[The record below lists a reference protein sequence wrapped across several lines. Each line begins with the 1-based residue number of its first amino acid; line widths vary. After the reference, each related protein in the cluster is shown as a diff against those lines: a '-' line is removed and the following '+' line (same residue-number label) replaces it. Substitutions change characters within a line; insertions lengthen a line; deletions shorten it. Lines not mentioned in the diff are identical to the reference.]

1 MALSIGL
8 FNDSFPPQ
16 IDGVATVV
24 VNYGKYLTE
33 HGYSALVAT
42 PYAPKADDTIYN
54 FPVVRFPSL
63 NTTQLIGYRAGMPFD
78 AKSMQQ
84 LKAAHFELLHSHCP
98 FASQILAR
106 SIRSQL
112 HIPLVMT
119 YHTKYDVD
127 IANAVKSTLLQ
138 ESALKLLIS
147 NIEAADEVWT
157 VSKGAGENLRA
168 NGYQGDYIVMP
179 NGVDFPLGRVDES
192 VIQNTTGKFSFPE
205 GVPVFLYL
213 GRMMWYK
220 GIRISLDALAKV
232 KKAGYDFRMVFVGG
246 GTDKEE
252 ITAYTKQLG
261 LSDRVYF
268 DAPVYAREKVRTWYC
283 RADLFLFP
291 STFDTNGLVVREA
304 AACALPSIL
313 VKGSCAA
320 EDAEDGVSAFLIEE
334 NADSM
339 AEMLV
344 RLLRSPEIIR
354 RAGKGAQEQLYL
366 SWNDAVTHAEHR
378 YEKVLENYSA
388 GVYKEKEKPDD
399 SFFKGIADVIDIENQ
414 IVRSTQQSIDQ
425 VEEFIL
431 KATKETAWQKR
442 FEDYF
447 ADADWHLPLQI
458 LIQEIRRKTQSDA
471 QARRALMKLRSK
483 LDDGD
488 ETLEENAKRFFMY

>member
-1 MALSIGL
+1 M
-8 FNDSFPPQ
+8 
-16 IDGVATVV
+16 
-24 VNYGKYLTE
+24 
-33 HGYSALVAT
+33 
-42 PYAPKADDTIYN
+42 
-54 FPVVRFPSL
+54 
-63 NTTQLIGYRAGMPFD
+63 
-78 AKSMQQ
+78 
-84 LKAAHFELLHSHCP
+84 
-98 FASQILAR
+98 
-106 SIRSQL
+106 
-112 HIPLVMT
+112 
-119 YHTKYDVD
+119 
-127 IANAVKSTLLQ
+127 
-138 ESALKLLIS
+138 
-147 NIEAADEVWT
+147 
-157 VSKGAGENLRA
+157 
-168 NGYQGDYIVMP
+168 
-179 NGVDFPLGRVDES
+179 
-192 VIQNTTGKFSFPE
+192 
-205 GVPVFLYL
+205 FLYL

-252 ITAYTKQLG
+252 IIAYTKQLG

-268 DAPVYAREKVRTWYC
+268 DAPVYEREKVRAWYC

-320 EDAEDGVSAFLIEE
+320 EDAKDGVSAFLIEE

-354 RAGKGAQEQLYL
+354 RVGKGAQEQLYL